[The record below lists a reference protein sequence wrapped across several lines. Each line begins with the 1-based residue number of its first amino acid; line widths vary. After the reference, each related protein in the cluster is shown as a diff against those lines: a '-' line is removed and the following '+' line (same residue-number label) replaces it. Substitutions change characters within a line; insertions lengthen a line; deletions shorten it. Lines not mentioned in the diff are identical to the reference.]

1 MFPLCLSLTCNMN
14 VKTLYPAR
22 DSTKF
27 RCAVRNPGV
36 PPLPNFNSKCF
47 RKLVSLGAR
56 DFTAWMDGA
65 SVTASINAVVVDV
78 AITPNGRN
86 HNGNPESP
94 YIFAN
99 ARVICSARSS
109 WRQLSPALMI
119 TGFNAHP
126 GRFPYGEAARTRSTL
141 SSHFSPKPPALRF
154 QGEGTWD
161 AATAAREDAPP
172 ALRGR
177 NGDPGAGAEVA
188 SLASAAGAHVALAPP
203 PPR

>member
-1 MFPLCLSLTCNMN
+1 
-14 VKTLYPAR
+14 
-22 DSTKF
+22 
-27 RCAVRNPGV
+27 
-36 PPLPNFNSKCF
+36 
-47 RKLVSLGAR
+47 
-56 DFTAWMDGA
+56 
-65 SVTASINAVVVDV
+65 
-78 AITPNGRN
+78 
-86 HNGNPESP
+86 
-94 YIFAN
+94 
-99 ARVICSARSS
+99 
-109 WRQLSPALMI
+109 MI

-161 AATAAREDAPP
+161 AATAAREVAPP

-203 PPR
+203 PASLIEDAISASPTSDGHRWCPPSPPDRGLLGRDGAAGFSTNKVTRAFGGSSQSSLLLDNELAALFRPPFTAIVTRTNGSSPRQTCANARSTVFEIDSNDFVR